1 MLTAPN
7 STGLHEEEWKV
18 EALPLWLPRDSEQRD
33 DREAGK
39 GDGEAGLRCNSATMG
54 GWGLSE
60 AQGPASPGPSQ
71 MGLCSL

>member
-18 EALPLWLPRDSEQRD
+18 EALPLWLPRD

-39 GDGEAGLRCNSATMG
+39 GDGEAGKPGFGATAPPWVAG
-54 GWGLSE
+54 D
-60 AQGPASPGPSQ
+60 
-71 MGLCSL
+71 

>member
-39 GDGEAGLRCNSATMG
+39 GDGEAGKPGFGATAPPWVAG
-54 GWGLSE
+54 D
-60 AQGPASPGPSQ
+60 
-71 MGLCSL
+71 